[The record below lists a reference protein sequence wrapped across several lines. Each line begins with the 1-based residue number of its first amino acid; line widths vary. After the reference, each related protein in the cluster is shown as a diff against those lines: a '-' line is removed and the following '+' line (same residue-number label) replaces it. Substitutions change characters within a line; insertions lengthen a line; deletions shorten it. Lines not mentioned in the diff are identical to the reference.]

1 VNTKCYKC
9 PEDWR
14 FHHSVGI
21 KKFLGPSHPIA
32 VKIQEAESI
41 YEIPLRLRKLYKNS
55 NFLYKDE
62 QFVIVQ
68 DPFPD
73 FETHLLIIPIE
84 HIESTDIL
92 NYPDLLKDMVLAGWF
107 IVDKT
112 SSTDEL
118 SLKLSCKSV
127 KHKNNYFKHFHLH
140 IQSDDL
146 IDEGELIKLF
156 TPKFYKGHTP
166 NG

>member
-1 VNTKCYKC
+1 MTCYKC

-14 FHHSVGI
+14 FHHSVSI
-21 KKFLGPSHPIA
+21 QRFLGADHPIGISI
-32 VKIQEAESI
+32 KDAESI
-41 YEIPLRLRKLYKNS
+41 YDIPLRLRKLHKDS
-55 NFLYKDE
+55 RFLYKDE
-62 QFVIVQ
+62 QFVIVN

-73 FETHLLIIPIE
+73 FKTHLLVIPVE
-84 HIESTDIL
+84 HIESTEIF
-92 NYPDLLKDMVLAGWF
+92 NYPELFKDMLLAGWF
-107 IVDKT
+107 IADNI

-127 KHKNNYFKHFHLH
+127 NHKNNYFKHFHLH
-140 IQSDDL
+140 IQSEDFV
-146 IDEGELIKLF
+146 DEDELVKLF